1 MRGVSPVCD
10 YMVLLTGTSTRQ
22 MRSVADEIH
31 DLVSGRGR
39 KFFKGEKSGGG
50 ESWIALDLIDIVVHL
65 FNHDARMHYDLD
77 NLWADAVDVP
87 WAA

>member
-22 MRSVADEIH
+22 MRSVADEIQ
-31 DLVSGRGR
+31 DLVAERGR
-39 KFFKGEKSGGG
+39 KFFKGEKGGG